1 MLFDIIPKSIYSELF
16 KLDIFT
22 IARWMCLKDNS
33 KFRLYSLKLYWHLT
47 YFCNSCFRIVR
58 YIIDEKRED
67 NNFMQ
72 TEKTLKLT
80 YFLI

>member
-1 MLFDIIPKSIYSELF
+1 
-16 KLDIFT
+16 
-22 IARWMCLKDNS
+22 MCLKDNS
-33 KFRLYSLKLYWHLT
+33 EFRLYSLKLYWHLT

-67 NNFMQ
+67 NNFVQ

-80 YFLI
+80 YFII